1 MAACLEEDSFYQCSI
16 CFEDMTERKPRLLA
30 CHHSFCE
37 QCLRKM
43 VKNGN
48 IECPTCRQLTAVTKN
63 DVTALIMNFMI
74 LAMKERENKFLST
87 PRKVILC
94 HSCYI
99 KIAAHLFYC
108 TKLICQTPSTQ
119 HSRSVRFKNHVLG
132 PSAKLN
138 TKS

>member
-48 IECPTCRQLTAVTKN
+48 IECPTCRHLTAVTKN
-63 DVTALIMNFMI
+63 DVTALTMNFML
-74 LAMKERENKFLST
+74 LAMKEREKKFLTT
-87 PRKVILC
+87 PKTVTM
-94 HSCYI
+94 SFCY
-99 KIAAHLFYC
+99 KQIAAH
-108 TKLICQTPSTQ
+108 TT
-119 HSRSVRFKNHVLG
+119 
-132 PSAKLN
+132 N
-138 TKS
+138 TYL